1 MFLAITFA
9 VVGASA
15 THAGSVTLAA
25 RSAVSVATGQGVESV
40 QPAKRPGSWGLVLGG
55 GGARGLA
62 HVGVLRA
69 LEERSLRP
77 DLVVGTSMGSIVGSL
92 YAGGRSSDEIA
103 DLLRS
108 MDWPAL
114 LYPRTDAF
122 AWRGRTTPRPLVRLV
137 VGKRGPQI
145 PIAAVDDA
153 YLNYQLANVLFESS
167 AASGGNFDSLA
178 IPFRAVAT
186 DLATGRVVVLST
198 GNLGK
203 AVRASMAI
211 PFWFPPVAYESG
223 LVIDGGFS
231 SNLPIATAHAMGA
244 DHLIAVDVGKSFR
257 ALNEDATATEVFDQ
271 MVELLMRR
279 VQTDRPRPTD
289 LLIHLP
295 LRGYEVTS
303 YSSVDSLIELG
314 YRGSAAP
321 VDSFA
326 AEVGLPSRPPAEAPG
341 QADLPPLSPHT
352 EWRGLRKQTVRTAND
367 VLGALPPGPFR
378 PDELGPAFRRLYE
391 SGLFQSAWPGLEVR
405 EDSTF
410 LHFEVLE
417 EPVRQLDLSA
427 AYGNDEGGR
436 LYGRLGGRKSLLPYF
451 RLTELVGTYRPE
463 KTEAH
468 LGFERRSLGRGASGP
483 FLHGEYQHTKTRIF
497 EDGQVVDLPRTTRWG
512 AYAGAQL
519 RLPLGLAGQ
528 AALGWTAIREG
539 SRQWDAFSVV
549 ARLESRRASRR
560 ILEGEWSPGPRAF
573 GRASALLEF
582 SEPLG
587 KFFLRPAILGAVV
600 SGDAPTD
607 QLVGLGGPRNL
618 SGLRH
623 REWLGRQYAAARV
636 LLVYPFGAAISTYAS
651 GEAGV
656 VGEAVSAREIS
667 SHLQPAGG
675 LGVEVITPFGPLRAH
690 WGIGPHDRSRLD
702 LMFGDRF

>member
-1 MFLAITFA
+1 MPNRLRSVLPWIWSSVLLVPVLA
-9 VVGASA
+9 VVGAPTA
-15 THAGSVTLAA
+15 HAGPVPLDARAA
-25 RSAVSVATGQGVESV
+25 SAALVGKGAEGAGAPG
-40 QPAKRPGSWGLVLGG
+40 PAGSWGLVLSG

-62 HVGVLRA
+62 HIGVLRA

-77 DLVVGTSMGSIVGSL
+77 DIVVGTSMGSIVGSL
-92 YAGGRSSDEIA
+92 YAGGRTSNEIA
-103 DLLRS
+103 DLLRN

-122 AWRGRTTPRPLVRLV
+122 AWRGRITPSPLVRLV

-145 PIAAVDDA
+145 PIAAVDDS
-153 YLNYQLANVLFESS
+153 YLNYQLANVLFESG
-167 AASGGNFDSLA
+167 AASGGNFDSLS

-186 DLATGRVVVLST
+186 DLATGRVVVLSS

-223 LVIDGGFS
+223 LVIDGAFS
-231 SNLPIATAHAMGA
+231 SNLPIAPAHAMGVER
-244 DHLIAVDVGKSFR
+244 LIAVDVGKSFR
-257 ALNEDATATEVFDQ
+257 ALNQDATATEVFDQ

-279 VQTDRPRPTD
+279 VQSDRPRPTD
-289 LLIHLP
+289 LLIHL
-295 LRGYEVTS
+295 LLSGYEATS
-303 YSSVDSLIELG
+303 Y
-314 YRGSAAP
+314 A
-321 VDSFA
+321 SFA
-326 AEVGLPSRPPAEAPG
+326 AEAGLARRPPEPTAMVT
-341 QADLPPLSPHT
+341 DFPPLAPQARWT
-352 EWRGLRKQTVRTAND
+352 GLQKQSVRSADD
-367 VLGALPPGPFR
+367 VLGALPAGRFR
-378 PDELGPAFRRLYE
+378 PDDLRPTFRRLYE

-405 EDSTF
+405 DDSTF

-436 LYGRLGGRKSLLPYF
+436 LYGRLEGRKTMLPYF
-451 RLTELVGTYRPE
+451 RRTELVGTYRPE

-468 LGFERRSLGRGASGP
+468 LGFERWSLGRGASGP
-483 FLHGEYQHTKTRIF
+483 FLRGEYQHTKTRIF
-497 EDGQVVDLPRTTRWG
+497 EDGEVVDLPRTTRWG

-519 RLPLGLAGQ
+519 RLPLDIAGQ

-539 SRQWDAFSVV
+539 DRQWDAPSFVV
-549 ARLESRRASRR
+549 RLESRVAARR
-560 ILEGEWSPGPRAF
+560 ILEGEWCPGSRAF
-573 GRASALLEF
+573 GRASALFEF
-582 SEPLG
+582 SRPLG
-587 KFFLRPAILGAVV
+587 RFFLKPAVLGAFV

-618 SGLRH
+618 SGLRY
-623 REWLGRQYAAARV
+623 REWLGRQYGASRV
-636 LLVYPFGAAISTYAS
+636 LFVYSLGAAFSAYAS
-651 GEAGV
+651 GEVGV

-667 SHLQPAGG
+667 SRFQPAGG